1 MCRAF
6 PGSEYYGASVPPAAI
21 SRRRA
26 CPSLTRLARGG
37 GGHGRFPRS
46 PSAVRPVR
54 HPALPRRPRHGYAAD
69 LHRDPGTAETCDT
82 GSGPATIPD
91 RLAARRPI
99 SARFEPV
106 RRLQDFTRWFLSY
119 TFRSCLPDPGRLAV
133 PARSGVVRAA
143 PALPGVPRIRLPSA
157 SARLPRQSGDEG
169 LSPPYGQIA
178 PRGAPGP
185 PRRCSA
191 ATAPAPAAP
200 VPAGPTIASWKTAR
214 SRTLQ
219 AGAPWLL
226 GLMLVIAPTSPRERR
241 HGRILTDCR
250 VPGTATVAPWRRG
263 AGAWPQVT
271 RPGVRRLPDPVTVR
285 NEATLVVARARVFGS
300 GRGRRR
306 W

>member
-6 PGSEYYGASVPPAAI
+6 PGSEYYGASAPPAAI

-157 SARLPRQSGDEG
+157 SARLPRQPGDEG

-185 PRRCSA
+185 PRRCCA
-191 ATAPAPAAP
+191 VTAPAPAAP
-200 VPAGPTIASWKTAR
+200 GPAAPTTASWKTASYGMTCPKSCSLR
-214 SRTLQ
+214 PLPALHCLHESCA
-219 AGAPWLL
+219 AGGSLYRCA
-226 GLMLVIAPTSPRERR
+226 
-241 HGRILTDCR
+241 
-250 VPGTATVAPWRRG
+250 VA
-263 AGAWPQVT
+263 
-271 RPGVRRLPDPVTVR
+271 
-285 NEATLVVARARVFGS
+285 
-300 GRGRRR
+300 
-306 W
+306 

>member
-6 PGSEYYGASVPPAAI
+6 PGSEYYGASAPPAAI

-133 PARSGVVRAA
+133 PARSGVVRA
-143 PALPGVPRIRLPSA
+143 GRV
-157 SARLPRQSGDEG
+157 
-169 LSPPYGQIA
+169 
-178 PRGAPGP
+178 
-185 PRRCSA
+185 
-191 ATAPAPAAP
+191 AP
-200 VPAGPTIASWKTAR
+200 VHCCYRGPLRTAHATRRGTRPKQATRAIQVVCCSTVFPAGRGGCPLRWQVACTRWVR
-214 SRTLQ
+214 
-219 AGAPWLL
+219 LL
-226 GLMLVIAPTSPRERR
+226 RAAVGV
-241 HGRILTDCR
+241 
-250 VPGTATVAPWRRG
+250 W
-263 AGAWPQVT
+263 WWT
-271 RPGVRRLPDPVTVR
+271 R
-285 NEATLVVARARVFGS
+285 
-300 GRGRRR
+300 
-306 W
+306 